1 MVKECVMS
9 IKLSKRE
16 TATLRDLANE
26 AWEAELHEALE
37 GLFEDFCRWADN
49 GSSSLEMVERIHE
62 FHTGVARDLYKRYTS
77 LPAPVAVARAIAIG
91 AIDES
96 MLPTELQDKLA
107 DEIEAHRRLN
117 DD

>member
-1 MVKECVMS
+1 MS

-16 TATLRDLANE
+16 TATLRNLANE

-49 GSSSLEMVERIHE
+49 GYSSLEMVERIHE
-62 FHTGVARDLYKRYTS
+62 FHNGAARDLYKRYTG
-77 LPAPVAVARAIAIG
+77 LAPSVAVARAIAVG

-96 MLPTELQDKLA
+96 ALPTELQDKLA
-107 DEIEAHRRLN
+107 DEIEIHRRLN
-117 DD
+117 DDWR